1 MTPNQI
7 KALASGMCHSCSGIL
22 VEQHDKLGNDI
33 LRCKGRCKGFINA
46 DDAEYLI
53 KSLNTNDDDQSVD
66 YNQSRLNQ
74 SKFN

>member
-1 MTPNQI
+1 MKINEI
-7 KALASGMCHSCSGIL
+7 KTLKTGMCWICNGHL

-66 YNQSRLNQ
+66 YNQSRLNML
-74 SKFN
+74 K